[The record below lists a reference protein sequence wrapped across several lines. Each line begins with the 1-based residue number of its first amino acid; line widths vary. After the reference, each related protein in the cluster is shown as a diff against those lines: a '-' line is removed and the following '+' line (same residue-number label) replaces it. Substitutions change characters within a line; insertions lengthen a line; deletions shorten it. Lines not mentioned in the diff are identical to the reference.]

1 MNTTKKSFLGVI
13 MAVVMV
19 FAFAAALIMPT
30 TLTAHA
36 GTREREI
43 VAVDSGNSLHMS
55 INDEGLLTWDTVANA
70 TGYGVSVMQNSATV
84 SIFDTTNK
92 ALMIVTELDSLKLD
106 SGRYVIEVYA
116 KGVAKR
122 ASMSYYYT
130 SNVDKLES
138 PHGLQ
143 WIGNKA
149 GWENVEGA
157 TSYRLW
163 LYGFSGEEFS
173 IVTNDNPYDLS
184 AYSPQDGWTFKV
196 QALGNGTLASK
207 RDSAVVES
215 PAKGSRTRTINAAN
229 SGNALNMAITN
240 EGLLTWDAVE
250 NATGYRIAVKR
261 NNLEVTFFETTY
273 NFIALLSSL
282 DGAKLASGQYVL
294 EVAPQGVAANSASMS
309 YYYTSNVDQLESPYN
324 LHWNGT
330 QACWTAVAG
339 ATLYDVTLYDFNG
352 AVVTVPTEDD
362 YYDFEGNSPEDG
374 WTFKVQARSNGT
386 LNAPR
391 HSISQESPAKETT
404 YSIYC
409 VAPENGTVS
418 LTTNKG
424 SREDVTSAV
433 LSATNGSE
441 VTVSAVAN
449 PGYEFVAWRLNTP
462 SDPAATCSTDATYT
476 FDAMSEIHI
485 FAVFTNEYTVTYNGN
500 GGAGAEMQGSVVNVN
515 NERNQTFTLGECTYT
530 APYGKEFKGWAVG
543 SVDAFPLNE
552 AGDTIE
558 IHADTTIYAIWDN
571 RYIIVEQPENTS
583 GKIGA
588 NVPVTV
594 TIDISQVPNDSN
606 DNIVLEV
613 QNGGNWE
620 QVAATTRSAWVSEFH
635 SSTGSF
641 NVTANT
647 TGTKTYRYKVYDGTE
662 WFTSDTFDV
671 EFLPLVVT
679 FVDNE
684 HSTETDPISVDEYNT
699 LITAPVIPTF
709 AGDTFG
715 GWNWPNWDFAND
727 RVTQDI
733 TLSAQW
739 KGRGYYGNIPDVY
752 ALVGAKARID
762 LSNVYSNNSYTYVYK
777 YDGANWVQYVAVTNY
792 TWYDLDASAVAKSET
807 YKIVIRHSEDIESNE
822 FTVNWVEDAFTVSFN
837 NNGGDGTM
845 DNVEAVGV
853 YKLPECEFDAP
864 ASHRFVGWAIGSADT
879 LPLKE
884 VGDQITISANTVIYV
899 VWEEIPEYMVAYNDN
914 GGQGSMI
921 GDLVEEGGEFTLD
934 PCGFEAP
941 DGKQFAGWAVGSVD
955 ALPLQQ
961 PGAKITITAN
971 TFIYAIWENIPPVS
985 TYTVSFEAN
994 GGANSMADVEDVSG
1008 DYVLPANGFTAPNG
1022 KQFKCWSVDGE
1033 EKAVGATIVVNKD
1046 TVVTAIWE
1054 EIPHE
1059 CVGVLESGQGATCTV
1074 DGWKDYYRCE
1084 CGKYYEDENC
1094 TILISDL
1101 EAWKVGDGKIV
1112 AAHSGTPEWTKTA
1125 TTHTKKYTCC
1135 DTFVVETEA
1144 HEWNNGTCSECGY
1157 VCLHTSVAV
1166 TKKDGQ
1172 AATCTVNG
1180 WKDYYQC
1187 ACGKIYA
1194 DAACTTPIADLEAW
1208 KVGEGKIVAEHTYGD
1223 LIPEDPAVHTQTEL
1237 KAGMRAHYHC
1247 SVCDTYFDSSKNE
1260 TTAIALTIP
1269 APTHSF
1275 GDWIKDNE
1283 KHWKVCSC
1291 GLKAD
1296 EHTHNY
1302 TDNAD
1307 MICNDCGY
1315 DRTVPHTC
1323 GNGTKQDGQ
1332 GATCT
1337 VNGWKDYYK
1346 CACGKIYADAACTN
1360 EITSLEEWKN
1370 GDGKITA
1377 SHSYGDLVAKVDATC
1392 SQAGMEAHYEC
1403 SVCHTLFDE
1412 NKAVKTENELTID
1425 IDVNAHT
1432 YGAWTSNGDGTHSRV
1447 CGINGN
1453 HKETVACS
1461 GGTATCTEK
1470 AVCEVCN
1477 TPYGNTVAHSHGSE
1491 WKTDANNHWNECA
1504 CGDKANTAPH
1514 ADEDNDGKCDT
1525 CDYEM
1530 GNAENPGENIEPEKT
1545 GLSGGAIAGI
1555 AVGSVA
1561 VVGLGGFSLFW
1572 FVIKKKKFADLIAL
1586 FKKK

>member
-1 MNTTKKSFLGVI
+1 MKNTKKTFLGVI

-36 GTREREI
+36 ETREREI
-43 VAVDSGNSLHMS
+43 VAVDSGNSLHMN

-84 SIFDTTNK
+84 AIFDTTNK

-240 EGLLTWDAVE
+240 EELLTWDAVE

-476 FDAMSEIHI
+476 FDATSEIHI

-1033 EKAVGATIVVNKD
+1033 EKAVGATI
-1046 TVVTAIWE
+1046 
-1054 EIPHE
+1054 
-1059 CVGVLESGQGATCTV
+1059 
-1074 DGWKDYYRCE
+1074 
-1084 CGKYYEDENC
+1084 
-1094 TILISDL
+1094 
-1101 EAWKVGDGKIV
+1101 
-1112 AAHSGTPEWTKTA
+1112 
-1125 TTHTKKYTCC
+1125 
-1135 DTFVVETEA
+1135 
-1144 HEWNNGTCSECGY
+1144 
-1157 VCLHTSVAV
+1157 
-1166 TKKDGQ
+1166 
-1172 AATCTVNG
+1172 
-1180 WKDYYQC
+1180 
-1187 ACGKIYA
+1187 
-1194 DAACTTPIADLEAW
+1194 
-1208 KVGEGKIVAEHTYGD
+1208 
-1223 LIPEDPAVHTQTEL
+1223 
-1237 KAGMRAHYHC
+1237 
-1247 SVCDTYFDSSKNE
+1247 
-1260 TTAIALTIP
+1260 
-1269 APTHSF
+1269 
-1275 GDWIKDNE
+1275 
-1283 KHWKVCSC
+1283 
-1291 GLKAD
+1291 
-1296 EHTHNY
+1296 
-1302 TDNAD
+1302 
-1307 MICNDCGY
+1307 
-1315 DRTVPHTC
+1315 
-1323 GNGTKQDGQ
+1323 
-1332 GATCT
+1332 
-1337 VNGWKDYYK
+1337 
-1346 CACGKIYADAACTN
+1346 
-1360 EITSLEEWKN
+1360 
-1370 GDGKITA
+1370 
-1377 SHSYGDLVAKVDATC
+1377 
-1392 SQAGMEAHYEC
+1392 
-1403 SVCHTLFDE
+1403 
-1412 NKAVKTENELTID
+1412 
-1425 IDVNAHT
+1425 
-1432 YGAWTSNGDGTHSRV
+1432 
-1447 CGINGN
+1447 
-1453 HKETVACS
+1453 
-1461 GGTATCTEK
+1461 
-1470 AVCEVCN
+1470 
-1477 TPYGNTVAHSHGSE
+1477 
-1491 WKTDANNHWNECA
+1491 
-1504 CGDKANTAPH
+1504 
-1514 ADEDNDGKCDT
+1514 
-1525 CDYEM
+1525 
-1530 GNAENPGENIEPEKT
+1530 
-1545 GLSGGAIAGI
+1545 
-1555 AVGSVA
+1555 
-1561 VVGLGGFSLFW
+1561 
-1572 FVIKKKKFADLIAL
+1572 
-1586 FKKK
+1586 